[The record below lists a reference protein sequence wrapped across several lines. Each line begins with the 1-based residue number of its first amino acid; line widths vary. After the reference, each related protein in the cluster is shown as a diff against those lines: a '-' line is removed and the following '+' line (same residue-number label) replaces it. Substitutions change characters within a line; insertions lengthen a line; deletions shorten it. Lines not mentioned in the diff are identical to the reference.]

1 MNWTNIILIV
11 AIAIGL
17 WVTSLIVCRMI
28 SKQSIKAWAFI
39 TMAIAWTTVISHYL
53 GLWGIT

>member
-11 AIAIGL
+11 AIAMGL

-28 SKQSIKAWAFI
+28 SKQSIRAWAFI
-39 TMAIAWTTVISHYL
+39 TMAISWTIVITYYL
-53 GLWGIT
+53 GLWR